1 MANVRIITDITAQL
15 DPETIERHRI
25 TVLPVRIR
33 FGDEIFRIDHAH
45 DGGRLFERM
54 AEGPAESSSA
64 TIPSELFQETYARL
78 SRETEQILVIL
89 ASSRLSGAYDQARLA
104 ARGFLG
110 RCRIV
115 VVDSMS
121 ASWGLG
127 LLVQAAARAAERGL
141 PLDDVVRLVR
151 GVMPHIY
158 LVFLVE
164 RLDYLERGGRLG
176 QAQALLGTMLRI
188 KPILLVEDG
197 EIVPMEKV
205 RTREAALEKLTD
217 FVAEFAAIDQ
227 VVILKSPVESEINS
241 LIADLREQLSLSLP
255 KQTFQSI
262 HYDPILACH
271 LGPEALGIIVYEGV

>member
-33 FGDEIFRIDHAH
+33 FGDEIFRIDHEH
-45 DGGRLFERM
+45 NGERLFERM

-64 TIPSELFQETYARL
+64 TIPVELFQETYARL

-104 ARGFLG
+104 ARAFLG

-205 RTREAALEKLTD
+205 RTRDAALEKLTD

-227 VVILKSPVESEINS
+227 VVILKSPVESEIND